1 MEGVKREFIEVPKY
15 KSNYILMD
23 ESHKYGVKEAR
34 HMYYMTCMTLSFVDF
49 AEFVLLPLKVT
60 NKNILIYSL

>member
-23 ESHKYGVKEAR
+23 ESHKHEVKEAR
-34 HMYYMTCMTLSFVDF
+34 RMYCITCMTLSFVDLT
-49 AEFVLLPLKVT
+49 EFVLLP
-60 NKNILIYSL
+60 